1 VSGAERQKELEMTD
15 TILIFALLL
24 AFATAVLYVD
34 GCDRLK
40 GAKRV

>member
-1 VSGAERQKELEMTD
+1 MTD
-15 TILIFALLL
+15 ALPILFLLL

-40 GAKRV
+40 GTKRV